1 MLKPLR
7 EREKIR
13 DEIMIYCR
21 QLMLSRQVIQL
32 CEQEATPKQEEFLCR
47 VLAEEIAGRE
57 RSRRARLLTRAG
69 FPVLK
74 SFAEYDFHCVR
85 LPPALTKDELLSCQF
100 IQEKKNLVLYGPVGI
115 GKTHMAVA
123 LGATACEMGLKVR
136 FNTVTELVLKLA
148 DARKNGTLERLVR
161 DLQQL
166 NLLILDEWGY
176 VPVDKDGSQLLFRVV
191 ADSYESKSL
200 ILTTNLEFSKWGGIF
215 TDEQMAAAMIDRL
228 IHHGHL
234 ILFEGGSYR
243 MEHALMRQTARTSL
257 SSVMT

>member
-1 MLKPLR
+1 MLKPPK
-7 EREKIR
+7 EREQTR
-13 DEIMIYCR
+13 DEIAGYCR
-21 QLMLSRQVIQL
+21 QLMLSRQIVQL
-32 CEQEATPKQEEFLCR
+32 CEQEATPKQEEFLCQ
-47 VLAEEIAGRE
+47 VLAEEIANRE
-57 RSRRARLLTRAG
+57 RSKKTRLLNRAS

-74 SFAEYDFHCVR
+74 SFADYEFHCVR
-85 LPPALTKDELLSCQF
+85 LPPSLSKEELLSCQF
-100 IQEKKNLVLYGPVGI
+100 IKEKKNLVLYGPVGI
-115 GKTHMAVA
+115 GKSHMAVA
-123 LGATACEMGLKVR
+123 LGVKACEMGLRVR
-136 FNTVTELVLKLA
+136 FYTVTELVLKLA

-166 NLLILDEWGY
+166 NLLVLDEWGY

-234 ILFEGGSYR
+234 ILFEGKSYR
-243 MEHALMRQTARTSL
+243 MEHALMRHTAR
-257 SSVMT
+257 